1 MTFEYILLLCLFAF
15 IVMGSFVGKNS
26 GIESTFQKAGPRLGA
41 RVEKHLET
49 GRGFN
54 VRWQQPGTPGSRG
67 PQR

>member
-1 MTFEYILLLCLFAF
+1 MTTEYILLLCLFAF
-15 IVMGSFVGKNS
+15 IVMGSVVGRNT

-49 GRGFN
+49 GRGFGA
-54 VRWQQPGTPGSRG
+54 RWEAPGTKGTRR